1 MSRTAKN
8 AVIIMVATLLSR
20 VLGFLRETIL
30 ANFYGTS
37 MVADVFVLTFNIPG
51 LIISIVGSVIYMMYI
66 PMYYD
71 TRDRLGE
78 DEALKFTNNI
88 LNILSVFSIIVSILG
103 IIFAGEIIKIFAIG
117 FTGEKFN
124 LAVQFNHLSFTCRK
138 DDCILFG
145 VLFLSLNKIQSS
157 FLQVKESYLPASIV
171 GVVYNIVIIIAIFIS
186 VKLGSYYLA
195 IGALVGLFIQVL
207 LLLPCM
213 YKRGYRY
220 SFYMNIK
227 DESIIKMI
235 KLSIPMMMGVAMSQ
249 LNVYVDKALAS
260 TLGDGKLAA
269 LNYASRLNDFVV
281 ALFVTSLITVIYP
294 KLSQFVNNKD
304 TRNFKKIIVKSSNCI
319 ILVVVPIVLGAIILA
334 EPIVRVL
341 LERGSFSAESTAMT
355 SNALK
360 LYAIGIIGY
369 AVKEILS
376 RGFYSLGDTKTPM
389 INSSISVIINIILDL
404 IFIKPFSY
412 MGLAMATSISY
423 MVTVVLMFFSLRK
436 KVGSFNGSA
445 VVSTFLR
452 SLIGAIVMSIVVIL
466 IYNNLVA
473 VLGLSFIGECTSLAA
488 AILGGIIVYIICMKI
503 LKVEEMKLVED
514 SVKNFF
520 KR

>member
-20 VLGFLRETIL
+20 ILGFLRETIL

-37 MVADVFVLTFNIPG
+37 MIADVFVLTFNIPG

-71 TRDRLGE
+71 TKERLGE
-78 DEALKFTNNI
+78 QEALKFTNNI
-88 LNILSVFSIIVSILG
+88 LNLLSVFSIIVSILG

-117 FTGEKFN
+117 FTGEKFE
-124 LAVQFNHLSFTCRK
+124 LAVQFLR
-138 DDCILFG
+138 IMMFG
-145 VLFLSLNKIQSS
+145 VLFLSLNKVQSS

-171 GVVYNIVIIIAIFIS
+171 GVVYNLIIIVAIFIS
-186 VKLGSYYLA
+186 VEAGSYYLA
-195 IGALVGLFIQVL
+195 IGALLGLFVQVL
-207 LLLPCM
+207 FLLPCM
-213 YKRGYRY
+213 YKRGYQY

-304 TRNFKKIIVKSSNCI
+304 TLNFKKIIVKSSNCI
-319 ILVVVPIVLGAIILA
+319 ILVVVPIVLGAIVLA
-334 EPIVRVL
+334 EPIVRIL
-341 LERGSFSAESTAMT
+341 LERGSFTSQSTLMT

-389 INSSISVIINIILDL
+389 INSSISVIINIVLDL
-404 IFIKPFSY
+404 LFIKPFSY

-423 MVTVVLMFFSLRK
+423 MVTVILMFLSLRK

-445 VVSTFLR
+445 LLSTFSK
-452 SLIGAIVMSIVVIL
+452 SLISSIIMSIAVVFTYDKL
-466 IYNNLVA
+466 ISI
-473 VLGLSFIGECTSLAA
+473 LGLSFIMEAISVFLA
-488 AILGGIIVYIICMKI
+488 IGLGIIVYIIFVKI
-503 LKVEEMKLVED
+503 LKVKELKILED
-514 SVKNFF
+514 SVKNFI

>member
-8 AVIIMVATLLSR
+8 AVIIMMATLLSR

-71 TRDRLGE
+71 TKERLGE
-78 DEALKFTNNI
+78 KEALKFTNNI
-88 LNILSVFSIIVSILG
+88 LNILSVFSIIVSLLG

-117 FTGEKFN
+117 FTGEKFD
-124 LAVQFNHLSFTCRK
+124 LAVKFLR
-138 DDCILFG
+138 IMMFG

-171 GVVYNIVIIIAIFIS
+171 GVFYNLIIIISIFVS
-186 VKLGSYYLA
+186 VKYGSYYLA
-195 IGALVGLFIQVL
+195 IGTLVGLLAQVIFL
-207 LLLPCM
+207 IPYM
-213 YKRGYRY
+213 YKRGYKY
-220 SFYMNIK
+220 SFYIKIK
-227 DESIIKMI
+227 DDSIIKMI

-249 LNVYVDKALAS
+249 INVYVDKALAS

-304 TRNFKKIIVKSSNCI
+304 TENFKRIIVKSSNCI
-319 ILVVVPIVLGAIILA
+319 ILVVIPIVLGAIVLA
-334 EPIVRVL
+334 EPIVRIL
-341 LERGSFSAESTAMT
+341 FQRGSFSLQSTIMT

-360 LYAIGIIGY
+360 LYAIGISGY

-389 INSSISVIINIILDL
+389 INSSISVIINIVLDL
-404 IFIKPFSY
+404 ILIKPFSY

-436 KVGSFNGSA
+436 KVGSFNGS
-445 VVSTFLR
+445 SLLYTFFK
-452 SLIGAIVMSIVVIL
+452 SLMASIFMSIVVIFV
-466 IYNNLVA
+466 YNNLVNL
-473 VLGLSFIGECTSLAA
+473 LGLSFLMEAVS
-488 AILGGIIVYIICMKI
+488 ILISILLGIIVYIICIKI
-503 LKVEEMKLVED
+503 LRVREMEILED
-514 SVKNFF
+514 SIKNFI